1 MQTRYTKTYH
11 VKQYA
16 VPAMQFQYAISA
28 MQFQLQCSICSS
40 SSVISVCY
48 FSYEVSINI
57 WSSLISQTASSQTFL
72 IRLRDSYSTF
82 WHTKNAET
90 NSAWDLTKPRVGAD
104 QKGSAA
110 PQYVHF
116 ITSAHFWVGSG
127 SHLLT
132 KIGGYRIWPKDYSNL
147 AGSKRHICE
156 VHFVVNSFRT
166 KQLSSTIYV
175 VGT

>member
-57 WSSLISQTASSQTFL
+57 CSSLISQTASRQTFL
-72 IRLRDSYSTF
+72 IGSATPTVRFDTQ
-82 WHTKNAET
+82 KNSET
-90 NSAWDLTKPRVGAD
+90 NSAWDLNEPRVGAD

-110 PQYVHF
+110 PQYVHC
-116 ITSAHFWVGSG
+116 ITSAHLFGMA
-127 SHLLT
+127 
-132 KIGGYRIWPKDYSNL
+132 L
-147 AGSKRHICE
+147 APTC
-156 VHFVVNSFRT
+156 
-166 KQLSSTIYV
+166 
-175 VGT
+175 